1 MDNTPPSGRKKKK
14 KRIEDVVE
22 EELLAVLQ
30 GNVLVGREERG
41 AQALVKPI
49 GQGEDRQTNPLVRGQ
64 GEDKQTR
71 PRQPLPTRP
80 FERRMGF
87 FNILRRENSVLD

>member
-1 MDNTPPSGRKKKK
+1 MDNTPPSGKKKKK

-30 GNVLVGREERG
+30 GNVTVGREERG

-49 GQGEDRQTNPLVRGQ
+49 GQGED
-64 GEDKQTR
+64 
-71 PRQPLPTRP
+71 
-80 FERRMGF
+80 
-87 FNILRRENSVLD
+87 

>member
-1 MDNTPPSGRKKKK
+1 MDNTPPSGKKKK

-49 GQGEDRQTNPLVRGQ
+49 GHREDRQTKPLV
-64 GEDKQTR
+64 
-71 PRQPLPTRP
+71 
-80 FERRMGF
+80 
-87 FNILRRENSVLD
+87 